1 MKIKLTAKF
10 SLKRQGDVIE
20 VSELTATQLIKEG
33 KATAVAAKATK
44 SKEKKQEDSKDEP
57 VTNAAENI
65 VIE

>member
-33 KATAVAAKATK
+33 KATAVGAKATR
-44 SKEKKQEDSKDEP
+44 SKDKKQEEGKEEP
-57 VTNAAENI
+57 ATDATENI

>member
-33 KATAVAAKATK
+33 KATAAGAKAAK
-44 SKEKKQEDSKDEP
+44 SKEKKQEESKEEP
-57 VTNAAENI
+57 VTNATENI

>member
-44 SKEKKQEDSKDEP
+44 SQEKKQEESKEEP